1 CKAPLILVILS
12 FPTRRSSD
20 LYDTMDRR
28 TFLKKMLGGGLSI
41 IGLSSGT
48 YYYAREMEPS
58 MLNVQTKTI
67 SSTKL
72 PKTFNNFKIIHFTD
86 THIGFHYT
94 LEQFRQLVSKINEYK
109 PDLIVFTGDLV
120 DNPKK

>member
-1 CKAPLILVILS
+1 D
-12 FPTRRSSD
+12 RSNC
-20 LYDTMDRR
+20 
-28 TFLKKMLGGGLSI
+28 LKKMVRGVLFIIRLSNR
-41 IGLSSGT
+41 T
-48 YYYAREMEPS
+48 YYYAREIDPS

-67 SSTKL
+67 FSTKL

-109 PDLIVFTGDLV
+109 LDLIVFTGDLV
-120 DNPKK
+120 DNT